1 MVIVSITR
9 LRLRSALF
17 LPRFLWR
24 NERVVRQI
32 VRSPGFRE
40 GKLLFDARLT
50 FWTMTSWDDEASM
63 RAYRDAGAHRAA
75 MPKMAPWCDE
85 ASTVQFPDRA
95 DLPTWDE
102 AHAQIL
108 SRGRASKLRHPSPQ
122 HSSLNFPPIRWR
134 SFARNL
140 VSVGGR

>member
-1 MVIVSITR
+1 MSLSTAWNITDAQTRQSREHMAIVSITR
-9 LRLRSALF
+9 LRLRSVLF
-17 LPRFLWR
+17 LPRFLWL

-40 GKLLFDARLT
+40 GKLLLDAHLT

-75 MPKMAPWCDE
+75 MPKLASWCDE
-85 ASTVQFPDRA
+85 SSLARFDDRA

-102 AHAQIL
+102 A
-108 SRGRASKLRHPSPQ
+108 RA
-122 HSSLNFPPIRWR
+122 
-134 SFARNL
+134 
-140 VSVGGR
+140 